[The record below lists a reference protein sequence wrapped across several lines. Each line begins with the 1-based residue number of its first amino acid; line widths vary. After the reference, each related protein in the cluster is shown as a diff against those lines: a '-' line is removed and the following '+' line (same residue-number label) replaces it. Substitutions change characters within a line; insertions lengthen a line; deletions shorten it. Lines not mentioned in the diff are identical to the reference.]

1 MFWDPLRT
9 YLLYPPLSE
18 AEPSYD
24 ELGNYVPLKFH
35 VAFLAYVK
43 GASLKPDPE
52 INVCKSLAAEILR
65 DGFST
70 SGDPLLLK
78 QCDGEDI
85 KSFGGALLGGGMAV
99 G

>member
-1 MFWDPLRT
+1 MFWDPRRN
-9 YLLYPPLSE
+9 YLLHPPLSK
-18 AEPSYD
+18 AEPSDD
-24 ELGNYVPLKFH
+24 ELGNYVPLKFQ
-35 VAFLAYVK
+35 VVFLAYDK

-70 SGDPLLLK
+70 SGEPLLLK
-78 QCDGEDI
+78 QCGGEEI
-85 KSFGGALLGGGMAV
+85 KSFWGALLGGEVAV